1 MNYQDVKL
9 ILRKLKLKPKK
20 YLGQN
25 FLVDDITLNKIISV
39 SHITNEDI
47 ILEIGSGLG
56 ALTEKLI
63 EKAKKVYAVEI
74 DPILSKYISEKFS
87 SFENIEIINGD
98 ILKIELPY
106 YDKVVSNI
114 PYKITGSIFETIFFK
129 ENPPQGILI
138 IEKTIADRIF
148 SEGNYKK
155 YSRISISVNSFMKP
169 VSRSAIPR
177 NSFYPIP
184 KIDLSLIRII
194 PKPQINQFL
203 SKIEGK
209 KFYLKFIAGI
219 MPYKNKNIVNA
230 IELFLK
236 HSGIGKLEKKKILEI
251 LKRKKFNNYKVFS
264 FKIEQLIELSKS
276 IFNFYNLKKKS
287 V

>member
-9 ILRKLKLKPKK
+9 ILKKLNLKPKK
-20 YLGQN
+20 HLGQN
-25 FLVDDITLNKIISV
+25 FLVDDITLNKIISK
-39 SHITNEDI
+39 SDITKNDI
-47 ILEIGSGLG
+47 ILEIGPGLG
-56 ALTEKLI
+56 ALTELLI

-74 DPILSKYISEKFS
+74 DPILSTYLSEKFS
-87 SFENIEIINGD
+87 SSANIEIINGD
-98 ILKIELPY
+98 ILKIELPNHN
-106 YDKVVSNI
+106 KVVSNI
-114 PYKITGSIFETIFFK
+114 PYKITGSIFETVFFK
-129 ENPPQGILI
+129 ENPPQGIMI
-138 IEKTIADRIF
+138 IEKHIADRIF
-148 SEGNYKK
+148 SEGNYKN

-169 VSRSAIPR
+169 VSRSPVPQ

-184 KIDLSLIRII
+184 KIDLSLIKIT

-203 SKIEGK
+203 SKFEGR

-236 HSGIGKLEKKKILEI
+236 QIGMGKLEKKEILEI
-251 LKRKKFNNYKVFS
+251 LKKKKFNNYKVFS
-264 FKIEQLIELSKS
+264 FKIEELIELSKLL
-276 IFNFYNLKKKS
+276 FNFYNLKKKS